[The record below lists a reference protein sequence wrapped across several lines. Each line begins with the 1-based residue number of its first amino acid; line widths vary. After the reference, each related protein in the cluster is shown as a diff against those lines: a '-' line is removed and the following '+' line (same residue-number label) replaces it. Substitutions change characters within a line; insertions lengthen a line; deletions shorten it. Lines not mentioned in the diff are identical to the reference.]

1 MSLLPHDL
9 TDLYLSPVA
18 LELNARLSDFEGRT
32 DDEVDY
38 LVALRADRQ
47 PQNLAER
54 RVLALRAVTHG
65 SDLHGWEVE
74 WVPRGLSM
82 RNGSHELVLG
92 IATGLRHYLDL
103 ETAA

>member
-18 LELNARLSDFEGRT
+18 LELDDRLAEYDAISDE
-32 DDEVDY
+32 DVEY

-47 PQNLAER
+47 PQSLTGR
-54 RVLALRAVTHG
+54 RVLALRAVTG
-65 SDLHGWEVE
+65 GVDLHGWDVD
-74 WVPRGLSM
+74 WVPRGLLM

-92 IATGLRHYLDL
+92 VPAGLRHYLGLDH
-103 ETAA
+103 

>member
-32 DDEVDY
+32 DAEVEY
-38 LVALRADRQ
+38 LIALRADRQ
-47 PQNLAER
+47 PQTVGDR
-54 RVLALRAVTHG
+54 RLLALRALTQG
-65 SDLHGWEVE
+65 SDLHGWDVD
-74 WVPRGLSM
+74 WVSRGLRM

-92 IATGLRHYLDL
+92 IAPGLRHYLDL
-103 ETAA
+103 EATD

>member
-18 LELNARLSDFEGRT
+18 LELNERLSDFGGRT
-32 DDEVDY
+32 DADVEY
-38 LVALRADRQ
+38 LIALRADRQ

-54 RVLALRAVTHG
+54 RLLALRALTHG
-65 SDLHGWEVE
+65 SDLHGWDVE
-74 WVPRGLSM
+74 WVSRGLRM

-92 IATGLRHYLDL
+92 IATGLRHYLEL
-103 ETAA
+103 EATD